1 MEWPLRP
8 LPSRNGIGS
17 GSLPGTEESNQA
29 AIRERIETL
38 RQRRAETRLQ
48 RRQPS
53 PPRESRGFRS
63 VPSQWLQSRRA
74 VFLFLPDR
82 NGSKHFARGELRPA
96 YKGGNP
102 LLRVSREGFD
112 LSLRNGFKVVGRYSY
127 FCPLLSKTAVTLS
140 DCTR

>member
-63 VPSQWLQSRRA
+63 GPSQWLQSRRA
-74 VFLFLPDR
+74 VFLFLPIL
-82 NGSKHFARGELRPA
+82 SQS
-96 YKGGNP
+96 
-102 LLRVSREGFD
+102 SR
-112 LSLRNGFKVVGRYSY
+112 RHPT
-127 FCPLLSKTAVTLS
+127 PLLSIWFGMVDLELGLFGNAIAVFQTAERGARNSTHFRIIL
-140 DCTR
+140 RLENA

>member
-1 MEWPLRP
+1 MPIRSLLHSHQSHRQAALPHGIALVLPRVLRP
-8 LPSRNGIGS
+8 LPPGEYPVSMEGPLRLPPSRNGIGS
-17 GSLPGTEESNQA
+17 GSLPGTDESNQA

-74 VFLFLPDR
+74 VFLFLPI
-82 NGSKHFARGELRPA
+82 
-96 YKGGNP
+96 
-102 LLRVSREGFD
+102 
-112 LSLRNGFKVVGRYSY
+112 LSESPRRH
-127 FCPLLSKTAVTLS
+127 PTPI
-140 DCTR
+140 